1 MDFVKVL
8 RLKPMAIALAGIWV
22 IVLVAAV
29 TGTIYRDIDGPTL
42 RSTLAENMGLAAANY
57 SLNER
62 LNSAQHDTE
71 VANGVID
78 QLEADLIAAQWDH
91 YTLNRRL
98 ESYLSS
104 TPLMALIGPKPPGS
118 LETRPLP

>member
-8 RLKPMAIALAGIWV
+8 RLKPMAVALAGIWV

-42 RSTLAENMGLAAANY
+42 RSTLAENMGLAAANS
-57 SLNER
+57 SLNEKQ
-62 LNSAQHDTE
+62 NSAQHDTG
-71 VANGVID
+71 VANAVID

-104 TPLMALIGPKPPGS
+104 TPLMALIGPKPPAS
-118 LETRPLP
+118 LQVRPLP

>member
-8 RLKPMAIALAGIWV
+8 RLKPMAVALAGIWV

-42 RSTLAENMGLAAANY
+42 RSTLAENMGLTAENS
-57 SLNER
+57 SLSGE
-62 LNSAQHDTE
+62 LSSARHDTE
-71 VANGVID
+71 VANEMID

-91 YTLNRRL
+91 YTLNRQL

>member
-8 RLKPMAIALAGIWV
+8 RLKPMAVALAGIWV

-42 RSTLAENMGLAAANY
+42 RSTLAENMGLTAENS
-57 SLNER
+57 SLSGE
-62 LNSAQHDTE
+62 LSSARHDTE
-71 VANGVID
+71 VANEMID

-91 YTLNRRL
+91 YTLKRQL

-104 TPLMALIGPKPPGS
+104 TPLAALIGPKPPGS